1 MGTVMITGAS
11 RGIGAATARAL
22 DADHELILVGRDADA
37 LASVARTCRSARVVT
52 ADLTTPE
59 GVSAVADG
67 VATLDG
73 VIHCAGVA
81 ELGRIDETDAAQWRR
96 AFEINVLA
104 VVELTRVLLPV
115 LRAVRGHVVVI
126 NSGAGTTAKP
136 GWGSYSASK
145 FALRAVTDTLRGEEP
160 ALRVTSIHPGR
171 VDTDMQRAIVAAEGG
186 AYDPS
191 DHLTPDSVATAVR
204 HALDSTPDAHPTE
217 IVVRP
222 RRH

>member
-1 MGTVMITGAS
+1 MITGAS

-22 DADHELILVGRDADA
+22 ESDHDLILVGRDADA
-37 LASVARTCRSARVVT
+37 LASVARSCRSARVVT
-52 ADLTTPE
+52 ADLVT
-59 GVSAVADG
+59 ADG
-67 VATLDG
+67 VSLAADGIATLDG
-73 VIHCAGVA
+73 VVHCAGVA
-81 ELGRIDETDAAQWRR
+81 DLGRIDESDAAEWRR

-104 VVELTRVLLPV
+104 VVELTRVLLPA
-115 LRAVRGHVVVI
+115 LRAARGHVVVI

-186 AYDPS
+186 TYDPS
-191 DHLTPDSVATAVR
+191 AHLSPDSVATAVR
-204 HALDSTPDAHPTE
+204 HALDSGPDAHPTE
-217 IVVRP
+217 VVLRP